1 MINAVE
7 KAQERAADIEAV
19 LKEFVDCV
27 NILSMRVGMTAKDV
41 AEMINPVAE
50 KARAVLEKK

>member
-7 KAQERAADIEAV
+7 KAQERAVDIEAV